1 MVKTMLGTLNCH
13 SLSTWYVAMIFSVRT
28 TVIDEF
34 LVDLRPFI
42 KYPHPLKADQ
52 YNHAQL

>member
-1 MVKTMLGTLNCH
+1 MLGTLNCH